1 MSAARY
7 VGRVGRLA
15 VALGIGTA
23 IASGQGAAWA
33 DQTETGA
40 AAGPPAA
47 SATGESA
54 GASGTSGTPAKPRRD
69 KPRPKKGADKTETP
83 AAGSADDSSSDPKT
97 ETPSDS
103 KTDKPAKAPGKGR
116 DRANQQKNNNAND
129 AAPAA
134 AVPKTPKRLR
144 LTPDKPAATKPLAN
158 QQQTAAPKPAGVAAV
173 APTVMK
179 VTTSAVTAA
188 PSSVSATTNLLTP
201 NVTAPTAKPLNP
213 VAAVM
218 KAVSGALNWAFNPM
232 GSPAQPTL
240 AWTVLAFAR
249 KEIDNLLTAIKPQNV
264 VSALTTTGQVL
275 SNPMAALT
283 TIMNPRPAWPTPGLQ
298 LSPSTSF
305 VDWVTGNFAPN
316 DTYSRFGVWGT
327 DVGTAWDN
335 GIADDPS
342 TPINEHQVLM
352 AFGDTFSGP
361 NMTGNWLNNILFRS
375 SDANLADG
383 ISIPAGQWFNGNM
396 FGGTPLSSPTTA
408 RQIILPAK
416 LPAGL
421 PSGVT
426 LIPTSGISVPTPG
439 TQFGATQYLS
449 FMSVKQWGAPG
460 QWTTNYSA
468 MAYSTDNGENWTIA
482 PQSVRQN
489 WGGNANFQQAALVR
503 PGDGYVYSYGTPNGR
518 GGAAYISRVA
528 EADILDASKYE
539 YYNKGSAGG
548 WFGIGAIKQGW
559 YKDPAKAGVVFG
571 RDTGACGIG
580 KPGNQVSEMSVQ
592 YNPTLGKY
600 VTLYGDQF
608 NNIVLRTAD
617 RPEGTWSAATVLMP
631 QQNGGIYAPM
641 MQPWSPSTLGT
652 GTDLYWNLSLWSEYN
667 VMLMK
672 TDLTKL

>member
-33 DQTETGA
+33 DQPGTGA
-40 AAGPPAA
+40 PAGPAAA
-47 SATGESA
+47 SSGENA
-54 GASGTSGTPAKPRRD
+54 GTAGTSGTPAKPRRG
-69 KPRPKKGADKTETP
+69 KPRPTKDDPKTETP
-83 AAGSADDSSSDPKT
+83 ATGTTDSTSSDPKT
-97 ETPSDS
+97 ETKPE
-103 KTDKPAKAPGKGR
+103 TTPETKPAKPAKGR
-116 DRANQQKNNNAND
+116 DRGTSPKNNNAND
-129 AAPAA
+129 PAQAPSIKP
-134 AVPKTPKRLR
+134 PKTPK
-144 LTPDKPAATKPLAN
+144 PPAKPVAATPP
-158 QQQTAAPKPAGVAAV
+158 TAAPKPVSVAAV
-173 APTVMK
+173 APSVMK
-179 VTTSAVTAA
+179 VTTSAVTTS
-188 PSSVSATTNLLTP
+188 PSPVAATTNLLTP
-201 NVTAPTAKPLNP
+201 NVTAPTAKALNP

-218 KAVSGALNWAFNPM
+218 KAVSGALNWAFNPA

-240 AWTVLAFAR
+240 AWTVMAFAR

-264 VSALTTTGQVL
+264 VSALATTGQVL
-275 SNPMAALT
+275 SNPLAAVT
-283 TIMNPRPAWPTPGLQ
+283 AAMNPRPAWPTPGQ
-298 LSPSTSF
+298 QITPSTSF

-316 DTYSRFGVWGT
+316 DTVTRFGVWGT

-375 SDANLADG
+375 SDTNLADG

-426 LIPTSGISVPTPG
+426 LIPTSGISLPTPG

-468 MAYSTDNGENWTIA
+468 MAYSTDNGENWNIA

-518 GGAAYISRVA
+518 GGAAYVSRVA

-559 YKDPAKAGVVFG
+559 YKDPAKAGAVFG
-571 RDTGACGIG
+571 KDTGACGIA
-580 KPGNQVSEMSVQ
+580 KAGNHVSEMSVQ

-617 RPEGTWSAATVLMP
+617 SPEGTWSAATVLMP

>member
-33 DQTETGA
+33 DQADTGA
-40 AAGPPAA
+40 PAGPAAA
-47 SATGESA
+47 SSGENA
-54 GASGTSGTPAKPRRD
+54 GASGTSANPTKPRRGKT
-69 KPRPKKGADKTETP
+69 KPTKDDDKTETP
-83 AAGSADDSSSDPKT
+83 ATGTTDGTSSDPKT
-97 ETPSDS
+97 ETQPET
-103 KTDKPAKAPGKGR
+103 KPDKPTKGR
-116 DRANQQKNNNAND
+116 DRGKQP
-129 AAPAA
+129 PAA
-134 AVPKTPKRLR
+134 AVPKAPKRPR
-144 LTPDKPAATKPLAN
+144 LTPDKPATAKPAAAA
-158 QQQTAAPKPAGVAAV
+158 QQTTAPKPVGVDAV

-179 VTTSAVTAA
+179 VTTSAVTAS
-188 PSSVSATTNLLTP
+188 PTPVSATTNLLTP
-201 NVTAPTAKPLNP
+201 NVTAPTAKALNP

-218 KAVSGALNWAFNPM
+218 KAVSGALNWAFNPA
-232 GSPAQPTL
+232 GSPTQPTL

-249 KEIDNLLTAIKPQNV
+249 KEIDNLLTAIKPQNI

-275 SNPMAALT
+275 SNPLAALT
-283 TIMNPRPAWPTPGLQ
+283 AVMNPRPAWPTPGQQ

-316 DTYSRFGVWGT
+316 DTYNRFGVWGT
-327 DVGTAWDN
+327 DVGTVWDN

-383 ISIPAGQWFNGNM
+383 ISIPAGQWLNGNM

-528 EADILDASKYE
+528 ETDILDASKYE

-548 WFGIGAIKQGW
+548 WFGWGAVKQGW

-571 RDTGACGIG
+571 QDTGACGVA
-580 KPGNQVSEMSVQ
+580 KAGNHVSEMSVQ

-600 VTLYGDQF
+600 VTLYADQF
-608 NNIVLRTAD
+608 NNVVLRTAD
-617 RPEGTWSAATVLMP
+617 APQGTWSAATVLMP

>member
-1 MSAARY
+1 MGAARY

-23 IASGQGAAWA
+23 IASGQGVAWA
-33 DQTETGA
+33 DQTESGA
-40 AAGPPAA
+40 PTGPPAA
-47 SATGESA
+47 SAPGENA
-54 GASGTSGTPAKPRRD
+54 GAPGTSGKPTKPRRG
-69 KPRPKKGADKTETP
+69 KPKPAKDDVEEPATDDTVTPADPATETKP
-83 AAGSADDSSSDPKT
+83 DKHKA
-97 ETPSDS
+97 
-103 KTDKPAKAPGKGR
+103 DKPAKNR
-116 DRANQQKNNNAND
+116 DRSNPPKNNTAND
-129 AAPAA
+129 PAQPPTA
-134 AVPKTPKRLR
+134 KPPKTPTPPR
-144 LTPDKPAATKPLAN
+144 LTPTAPK
-158 QQQTAAPKPAGVAAV
+158 TAAPKPVSVAAV
-173 APTVMK
+173 APTALK
-179 VTTSAVTAA
+179 VTTSAVNTSPTPVA
-188 PSSVSATTNLLTP
+188 ATTNLLTP
-201 NVTAPTAKPLNP
+201 NVTAPSAKTLNP

-218 KAVSGALNWAFNPM
+218 KAVSGALNWAFNPT
-232 GSPAQPTL
+232 GGPNQPTL

-249 KEIDNLLTAIKPQNV
+249 RELDNLLTAIKPQNV

-275 SNPMAALT
+275 SNPVAALT
-283 TIMNPRPAWPTPGLQ
+283 AVMNPRPDWPKPGQ
-298 LSPSTSF
+298 QFSASTSF
-305 VDWVTGNFAPN
+305 VDWVSGNFAPN
-316 DTYSRFGVWGT
+316 DTYNRFGVWGT
-327 DVGTAWDN
+327 DVGTMWDN
-335 GIADDPS
+335 GIADDPN
-342 TPINEHQVLM
+342 TPINEHQVLI

-361 NMTGNWLNNILFRS
+361 DMTGTWRNNILFRT
-375 SDANLADG
+375 SDTDLSDG
-383 ISIPAGQWFNGNM
+383 MAIPDGQWKNGNM
-396 FGGTPLSSPTTA
+396 FGGSPLWGETYS
-408 RQIILPAK
+408 RQIILPER

-439 TQFGATQYLS
+439 TQYGATQYLS
-449 FMSVKQWGAPG
+449 FMSVKQWGSPG

-468 MAYSTDNGENWTIA
+468 IAYSTDNGENWYIS
-482 PQSVRQN
+482 PKSVRQN

-518 GGAAYISRVA
+518 GGAAYVSRVA
-528 EADILDASKYE
+528 EADILDVSKYE
-539 YYNKGSAGG
+539 YYNKGTAGG
-548 WFGIGAIKQGW
+548 WFGIGAVKQGW

-571 RDTGACGIG
+571 KDTGACGVG
-580 KPGNQVSEMSVQ
+580 KPGNHVSEMSVQ

>member
-33 DQTETGA
+33 DQTESGA

-54 GASGTSGTPAKPRRD
+54 GAPGASGTPAKPRRD
-69 KPRPKKGADKTETP
+69 KPRPKKGDDKTETP
-83 AAGSADDSSSDPKT
+83 AAGSTDDSSSDPKT
-97 ETPSDS
+97 ETPSDP

-134 AVPKTPKRLR
+134 AGPKAPKRPR

-158 QQQTAAPKPAGVAAV
+158 QQTAAPKPAGVAAV

-179 VTTSAVTAA
+179 VTAGAVTAA

-316 DTYSRFGVWGT
+316 DTYTRFGVWGT

>member
-33 DQTETGA
+33 DQTDTEAPAGPA
-40 AAGPPAA
+40 AA
-47 SATGESA
+47 SSGENA
-54 GASGTSGTPAKPRRD
+54 GASAPSGNPTKPRRGKT
-69 KPRPKKGADKTETP
+69 KPTTDGN
-83 AAGSADDSSSDPKT
+83 KT
-97 ETPSDS
+97 ETPSTGTTDDTS
-103 KTDKPAKAPGKGR
+103 ADPKSETKPDKPDKPLTKNR
-116 DRANQQKNNNAND
+116 DRGNPSKNTKAD
-129 AAPAA
+129 DVASTA
-134 AVPKTPKRLR
+134 AVPKTPQPPR
-144 LTPDKPAATKPLAN
+144 LTPTKPAAVI
-158 QQQTAAPKPAGVAAV
+158 QQTTAPKPVSVAAV

-179 VTTSAVTAA
+179 VTTNVVTASPTPA
-188 PSSVSATTNLLTP
+188 AATTNLLTP
-201 NVTAPTAKPLNP
+201 NVTAPTAKALNP

-218 KAVSGALNWAFNPM
+218 KAVSGALNWAFNPA

-249 KEIDNLLTAIKPQNV
+249 KEIDNLLTAIKPQNI

-275 SNPMAALT
+275 SNPMAALSAV
-283 TIMNPRPAWPTPGLQ
+283 INPRPVFPTPGQQ

-316 DTYSRFGVWGT
+316 DTYNRFGVWGT
-327 DVGTAWDN
+327 DVGTVWDN

-383 ISIPAGQWFNGNM
+383 ISIPAGQWLNGNM

-571 RDTGACGIG
+571 QDTGACGIA
-580 KPGNQVSEMSVQ
+580 KAGNHVSEMSVQ

-600 VTLYGDQF
+600 VTLYADQF
-608 NNIVLRTAD
+608 NNVVLRTAD
-617 RPEGTWSAATVLMP
+617 TPQGTWSAATVLMP